1 MRNIRFWFSKS
12 RSRSEAAR
20 KAKALC
26 TAEKSIPITGAR
38 REVPIGSIFV
48 RFGSK
53 IYYFFNNVSVRRG
66 FPSLASSLS
75 VVSPRQTRV
84 TQFHFCDRKKVRRVA
99 LFGKMK
105 KLVCSEET
113 ALIIISR
120 VIWALER
127 SSLEILAMNYLISH
141 PAAPAAAPAAA
152 PGPRHL
158 IIQYPMERV
167 ESSPKQNSPAELT
180 FVDRFE
186 NFLGKTLKVQ

>member
-1 MRNIRFWFSKS
+1 MS
-12 RSRSEAAR
+12 A
-20 KAKALC
+20 
-26 TAEKSIPITGAR
+26 G
-38 REVPIGSIFV
+38 IFLL
-48 RFGSK
+48 SLL
-53 IYYFFNNVSVRRG
+53 
-66 FPSLASSLS
+66 PSQLFLRDKLVLHNFIFA
-75 VVSPRQTRV
+75 TE
-84 TQFHFCDRKKVRRVA
+84 KKVRRVA